1 MMIKEIKQKYSAING
16 ISKILKRMLEYDE
29 NNRSDFLDLDQF
41 ISANQYLDL
50 HHVIIVLFMNRRVW
64 NKLYYYKKIFNRNI
78 LNSSI
83 RT

>member
-1 MMIKEIKQKYSAING
+1 MMIKDIKQKYSAING